1 MASFDVC
8 PFSLTVV
15 LSIAALFS
23 SIKSI
28 LNITTF
34 PSVHWRSMSTTPP
47 LPLTVIWFDST
58 WTSDFRC
65 WPIICQSCSISPLDG
80 KKSKWLAAGI
90 GLLVRFLK
98 HIHNCISNRKPF
110 IASCPLVSHFIMPTR
125 AAVMQGA
132 QKINNLLA
140 VEFFQMEHFD
150 RYYCVYANKLIANTW
165 RLVMCRTQAR

>member
-1 MASFDVC
+1 MF
-8 PFSLTVV
+8 V
-15 LSIAALFS
+15 LSLWQLCSVLQLCSVRSKASSTSQLF
-23 SIKSI
+23 
-28 LNITTF
+28 LQCTGVRC
-34 PSVHWRSMSTTPP
+34 PPPPTPV
-47 LPLTVIWFDST
+47 PLTVIWFDST

-140 VEFFQMEHFD
+140 VGFTQVEHFD

>member
-1 MASFDVC
+1 MF
-8 PFSLTVV
+8 V
-15 LSIAALFS
+15 LSLWQLCSVLQLCSVRSKA
-23 SIKSI
+23 
-28 LNITTF
+28 
-34 PSVHWRSMSTTPP
+34 PSVTSSTSQLVHPP

-140 VEFFQMEHFD
+140 VGFTQVEHFD

>member
-23 SIKSI
+23 SIKSPPRNI
-28 LNITTF
+28 LNITTC
-34 PSVHWRSMSTTPP
+34 PPP

-80 KKSKWLAAGI
+80 KKSKWMAAGI

-140 VEFFQMEHFD
+140 VGFTQVEHFD